1 MKFRTSSIIEFII
14 RLRVIIVQQK
24 YSFGISFRNVV
35 TDVYRQRLSC
45 SDRKLGRILGSKSEK
60 GFSLVLG
67 RLFSI

>member
-35 TDVYRQRLSC
+35 TDVYRDCHVAIVNLAEFWALSLK
-45 SDRKLGRILGSKSEK
+45 RA
-60 GFSLVLG
+60 LV
-67 RLFSI
+67 